1 MKVKDARKDGLQQTA
16 LIFIFNFHQGLF
28 DTLSIEKQFT

>member
-1 MKVKDARKDGLQQTA
+1 MKAKDARKDGLQQTA
-16 LIFIFNFHQGLF
+16 FIFNFHQGLF